1 MNVHSGPTLWKRM
14 LIMKKSSRKL
24 SEACGQSKWK
34 KTSVKSSVRN
44 WKLGSQKDE
53 RSSFSPATVVSRTS
67 QLEAEATG
75 AKAFHSVSTMHT
87 HTHTSVKVMQNM
99 PRCPAFASTYWIPSF
114 LRWLSAK
121 PSLVS
126 ALSTMAGYTTYFSKH
141 SRPT

>member
-1 MNVHSGPTLWKRM
+1 M
-14 LIMKKSSRKL
+14 MKKSRRKL

-75 AKAFHSVSTMHT
+75 AKALHT
-87 HTHTSVKVMQNM
+87 HTHTNVKVLKNM
-99 PRCPAFASTYWIPSF
+99 RACPVFMSTYWIPSF